1 MANVPSYLKRSTAIM
16 KMPEA
21 IERGLSAQAFL
32 RELQSQGLGYR
43 RTNFLADWRSVAGI
57 EAKKDAVKFTRR
69 DRRPSVKAIAD
80 VEWELSKEFMYK
92 VKVTVETEGV
102 EGLKDRFVNI
112 MHDRLLTPT
121 AIEAEVRSR
130 WGEWE
135 KYQGETINRLQVVGV
150 YHRIESPL
158 EES

>member
-1 MANVPSYLKRSTAIM
+1 MVDIPSYLKRSAAIL
-16 KMPEA
+16 KMPDA
-21 IERGLSAQAFL
+21 IARGLSASGFIK
-32 RELQSQGLGYR
+32 ELKAEGISYR
-43 RTNFLADWRSVAGI
+43 RTNMLADWRSVAGI
-57 EAKKDAVKFTRR
+57 EAKKDVVKYVRR

-92 VKVTVETEGV
+92 VKVTVQTEPDKPLT
-102 EGLKDRFVNI
+102 ERFVNI

-121 AIEAEVRSR
+121 LIEAQVYSQ

-135 KYQGETINRLQVVGV
+135 RYRGETIKKLQIVGV

>member
-1 MANVPSYLKRSTAIM
+1 MAKIPSYLKRSTAIL

-21 IERGLSAQAFL
+21 IARGLSATGFL
-32 RELQSQGLGYR
+32 KELKAEGLGYR
-43 RTNFLADWRSVAGI
+43 RTNMLSDWRSVAGI
-57 EAKKDAVKFTRR
+57 EAKKDAVKYVRR

-92 VKVTVETEGV
+92 VKVTVQTEPDKPLQ
-102 EGLKDRFVNI
+102 ERFVNI

-121 AIEAEVRSR
+121 EVEAQVQSQ

-135 KYQGETINRLQVVGV
+135 RYRGETITKLQIVGV
-150 YHRIESPL
+150 YHRIEGPL
-158 EES
+158 S